1 MEIVAL
7 EKSGWNYSV
16 TNIATP
22 PKWFRSAGR
31 VRSLTPVF
39 RFGFESAN
47 RRMTV
52 VCKNE
57 GSNSLRWGCMV
68 PMTNS
73 VFMKGAPEM
82 VEPFLSSVPTN
93 YDSIYREYTLQ
104 GKRVIS
110 LAWKDLPA
118 SVKINDVFAREVGQ
132 A

>member
-22 PKWFRSAGR
+22 PKWFRNTGR

-57 GSNSLRWGCMV
+57 GSNSLRWVRAACV
-68 PMTNS
+68 TRS

-82 VEPFLSSVPTN
+82 VEQFLSSVPSN
-93 YDSIYREYTLQ
+93 YDAIYKEYTLQ

-110 LAWKDLPA
+110 LAWKDLPE
-118 SVKINDVFAREVGQ
+118 SVKINDVRVRAVG
-132 A
+132 